1 MKPSLFVKLICL
13 SIILLLVGVSYSS
26 AISSNEKTWVLK
38 SQNKVKLNC
47 QEVNNIYQNKL
58 ERSINKLEFY
68 KKLINYFSKND
79 PDFKTKFEEL
89 YDSITTLKD
98 IDYNSPIC
106 DVLENI
112 YFSFKDIVYY
122 IRDIYVNVKQED
134 PFRAFLINIFAIPF
148 AQAWVTVWVIGYEI
162 NCWDDP
168 F

>member
-1 MKPSLFVKLICL
+1 MKSSLFVKFLCL
-13 SIILLLVGVSYSS
+13 SIIVLLVGVSYSS
-26 AISSNEKTWVLK
+26 AISSNEKTSILK
-38 SQNKVKLNC
+38 RQNMVEINC
-47 QEVNNIYQNKL
+47 QKINNIYQNTL
-58 ERSINKLEFY
+58 ERCIKKLDFY

-79 PDFKTKFEEL
+79 PVFKTKFEKL
-89 YDSITTLKD
+89 YDSKTTLKD
-98 IDYNSPIC
+98 IEKNSPIC

-134 PFRAFLINIFAIPF
+134 PLRAFLINIFAIPF